1 MLLKKSV
8 KIKANISEN
17 KTFTFS
23 KCQQLKQ
30 INKTINSILSED
42 KYISQKEYMS
52 FLRQNQEVIS
62 FFDTLVNGDILDAFC
77 SKNFISSIFVHETLD
92 KYKNLTSLV
101 DEHNDKYVSKKMEI
115 EKDYLD
121 NILKDVD
128 PNIKLDEDQRKVV
141 LLLFTA

>member
-8 KIKANISEN
+8 KNKLNISEN

-30 INKTINSILSED
+30 INKTINSILNED
-42 KYISQKEYMS
+42 KYVSQKEYMS
-52 FLRQNQEVIS
+52 FLRQNKEVIS

-77 SKNFISSIFVHETLD
+77 RKNFISSKFVNETLD
-92 KYKNLTSLV
+92 RYNSLTNLI
-101 DEHNDKYVSKKMEI
+101 DEHNDKYVSEKMEK

-141 LLLFTA
+141 